1 MYTIKE
7 AAARSGVSIPT
18 LRAWERRYGVVR
30 PVRTDAGYRLY
41 DEVAIDRLRVM
52 RELLGDGWSARE
64 AARHVL
70 EAPEA
75 LVPRDPPP
83 SRAGPPGARDSAATP
98 AGQLERDLVGAA
110 TRLDGAGLDVLLDEA
125 FASVSFEQ
133 AMQGVIFPAL
143 GAIGRAWERGELD
156 VAAEHAASNAVVR
169 RLARLFDA
177 AGRPEPRVRAVL
189 GLPSGAQHEIGLLA
203 FAVAARRVGVPV
215 LYLGANVPTES
226 WAAALE
232 RSGADLVVLGVP
244 TASDVASGEEVIEA
258 LRSEGRP
265 TTLFVGG
272 AAAPLLPS
280 IASATPL
287 PLDIGEAAGV
297 LAVAARPRPRSP
309 RPRAG
314 EGRASGV

>member
-30 PVRTDAGYRLY
+30 PIRTDAGYRLY

-70 EAPEA
+70 QAPEA
-75 LVPRDPPP
+75 LVPSDPPP
-83 SRAGPPGARDSAATP
+83 ARAGTSGTSEASDTP
-98 AGQLERDLVGAA
+98 SGRLERDLVAA
-110 TRLDGAGLDVLLDEA
+110 ASRLDAARLDELLDEA
-125 FASVSFEQ
+125 FARVSFEE
-133 AMQGVIFPAL
+133 AMRSVIFPAL
-143 GAIGRAWERGELD
+143 AAIGRAWERGELD

-177 AGRPEPRVRAVL
+177 AGRPDPRVRAVL
-189 GLPSGAQHEIGLLA
+189 GLPSGANHEIGLLA

-215 LYLGANVPTES
+215 LYLGANVPTDS
-226 WAAALE
+226 WAAALD

-244 TASDVASGEEVIEA
+244 TASDVPEAEGVVEA
-258 LRSEGRP
+258 LRARARP
-265 TTLFVGG
+265 PTLFVGG

-280 IASATPL
+280 SADATAL
-287 PLDIGEAAGV
+287 PLDIGEAADV
-297 LAVAARPRPRSP
+297 LAVSVRTRARSP
-309 RPRAG
+309 RARAVD
-314 EGRASGV
+314 GRG